1 MTNTADNV
9 SSSNSK
15 PARVEPGGNPPSN
28 PNKANSSATATQK
41 SDIGFLQDS
50 RPHSIHHH
58 PEDPTYVR
66 HNGRGLPPAT
76 LSMGGMRSAL
86 PGYRADTVVFD
97 RRVMPQ
103 RFVPTGPGHGVVYSS
118 MHPLPLF
125 LETTPNMN
133 MPVHNPFSQAYSL
146 YSQEQQQQ
154 QQEHM
159 PSQHTG
165 PGYQPLGYSS
175 PTHLGIPPAE
185 YGQIYYAP
193 PTYVASH
200 GHSAVQANVT
210 IHLHQNCP
218 SKNTQENF
226 AKASTTLSKGSKSR
240 TPESGYD
247 VSKTIVD
254 GSTPMRSTQTPP
266 SAMGKQKRENYAAD
280 LMAHGSPLSRTDIH
294 LGGTAPHPINFTRPI
309 TPRGPP
315 RKPKQSGHALWVGN
329 LPPGTDINELKDY
342 FARDATKDVES
353 VFLISKS
360 NCAFVNYKTEVACL
374 AALSRFHDT
383 RFHGARLVCR
393 LRRDSISSAPQPDS
407 SSCSS
412 QAENGADA
420 IHNEQNESMLVKKI
434 VDSTYSSPRM
444 PNRYFIVKS
453 LSMDD
458 LELSRQSGIWA
469 TQAHNEG
476 NLNHAYQTA
485 DNVYLVFSANKS
497 GEYYG
502 YARMV
507 SPIQEDDGLIM
518 EMLPRP
524 NHIQAESEDLDLTP
538 TPATST
544 APNGRIINDLA
555 RGTVFWEAD
564 SSEDEGGRKIA
575 KSVAEVA
582 EEVAESGFQSIGK
595 PFRIQWLSTE
605 RVPFYRT
612 RGLRNPWN
620 ANREI
625 KIARDGTEIE
635 PAVGERLV
643 QLFHTPYVG

>member
-1 MTNTADNV
+1 MTNTADHA
-9 SSSNSK
+9 SSGDSN
-15 PARVEPGGNPPSN
+15 PARAAPGGSPSSN

-50 RPHSIHHH
+50 RPHNIHHY
-58 PEDPTYVR
+58 PENTNVR
-66 HNGRGLPPAT
+66 HNGRGLPSAS
-76 LSMGGMRSAL
+76 LSMSGMRSAL
-86 PGYRADTVVFD
+86 PGYQAHTVVFD
-97 RRVMPQ
+97 RRAMPQ
-103 RFVPTGPGHGVVYSS
+103 HFVPTEPGHGVVYSS

-125 LETTPNMN
+125 PETTPNMN
-133 MPVHNPFSQAYSL
+133 MPFNNPFPQSYSL
-146 YSQEQQQQ
+146 HSHEQQQQ
-154 QQEHM
+154 QQHM
-159 PSQHTG
+159 PPQHTG
-165 PGYQPLGYSS
+165 PGYQQLGYSS
-175 PTHLGIPPAE
+175 PAHLGIPPAGYE
-185 YGQIYYAP
+185 QTYYAP
-193 PTYVASH
+193 PMYMASH
-200 GHSAVQANVT
+200 GQSAVQANVT
-210 IHLHQNCP
+210 IHLHPHHP
-218 SKNTQENF
+218 SHNTQENF
-226 AKASTTLSKGSKSR
+226 AKSSATLSKMSISR
-240 TPESGYD
+240 TAESDYD

-254 GSTPMRSTQTPP
+254 GSNPMRSTQARP
-266 SAMGKQKRENYAAD
+266 SAMD
-280 LMAHGSPLSRTDIH
+280 
-294 LGGTAPHPINFTRPI
+294 TAPHPINSTSI
-309 TPRGPP
+309 VTLRGPP

-342 FARDATKDVES
+342 FAQDATKDVES

-374 AALSRFHDT
+374 AALPRFHDT

-393 LRRDSISSAPQPDS
+393 LRQGSMSPAPQPDS

-412 QAENGADA
+412 QAGNGAGA
-420 IHNEQNESMLVKKI
+420 IHNEQIGNMMVKKI
-434 VDSTYSSPRM
+434 ADSKYSRPRI
-444 PNRYFIVKS
+444 PNRYFIAKS

-476 NLNHAYQTA
+476 NLNQAYQTA

-524 NHIQAESEDLDLTP
+524 DHIQAEPEDLDLTP
-538 TPATST
+538 TLATST
-544 APNGRIINDLA
+544 APNGRIINDTA

-564 SSEDEGGRKIA
+564 SSEDEGGSKVD
-575 KSVAEVA
+575 KSVTDVA
-582 EEVAESGFQSIGK
+582 EEVSESGFQSIGK

-643 QLFHTPYVG
+643 QLFHTPYPG

>member
-1 MTNTADNV
+1 MTNTAD
-9 SSSNSK
+9 SASSDDSKSARAAPGGSPSSNPK
-15 PARVEPGGNPPSN
+15 
-28 PNKANSSATATQK
+28 KADSSATATQK

-50 RPHSIHHH
+50 QPHSIRQY
-58 PEDPTYVR
+58 PEDTICVR
-66 HNGRGLPPAT
+66 YNGRGLPAVTP
-76 LSMGGMRSAL
+76 SMSSMRPAL
-86 PGYRADTVVFD
+86 PSYQAHTVVLD
-97 RRVMPQ
+97 RCVMPQ
-103 RFVPTGPGHGVVYSS
+103 RFFPTGPGHGVVYSS

-125 LETTPNMN
+125 PETTPNMN
-133 MPVHNPFSQAYSL
+133 MPFNNPFPQAYPL
-146 YSQEQQQQ
+146 YSQEWQQQQ
-154 QQEHM
+154 QQQQQHM
-159 PSQHTG
+159 PPQYTG
-165 PGYQPLGYSS
+165 SRYQPIDYSS
-175 PTHLGIPPAE
+175 PAHLEIPQAGYGETH
-185 YGQIYYAP
+185 YAP
-193 PTYVASH
+193 PTYAASH
-200 GHSAVQANVT
+200 GQSAVQANVT
-210 IHLHQNCP
+210 IHLHSHRP
-218 SKNTQENF
+218 SHNTQGNP
-226 AKASTTLSKGSKSR
+226 AKASATLSKWSKSR
-240 TPESGYD
+240 SPESDYD

-254 GSTPMRSTQTPP
+254 GSIPMRSTQARP
-266 SAMGKQKRENYAAD
+266 STMDA
-280 LMAHGSPLSRTDIH
+280 
-294 LGGTAPHPINFTRPI
+294 APHPINLTRPI

-329 LPPGTDINELKDY
+329 LPPGADINELKDY
-342 FARDATKDVES
+342 FARDATHDVES

-360 NCAFVNYKTEVACL
+360 NCAFVNYKTEVTCL

-393 LRRDSISSAPQPDS
+393 LRRDSMSPPQPDS
-407 SSCSS
+407 SSFSS
-412 QAENGADA
+412 QAENGTDA
-420 IHNEQNESMLVKKI
+420 IHNEQNGNMLVKKI
-434 VDSTYSSPRM
+434 ADSTYSSPRM

-453 LSMDD
+453 LSIDD

-469 TQAHNEG
+469 TQAHNED
-476 NLNHAYQTA
+476 NLNQAYQTT

-507 SPIQEDDGLIM
+507 SPIQEDDSLIM
-518 EMLPRP
+518 EVLPRP
-524 NHIQAESEDLDLTP
+524 SHVQAESEDLDLIP

-564 SSEDEGGRKIA
+564 SSEDEGGSKIDKNIA
-575 KSVAEVA
+575 DVA

-635 PAVGERLV
+635 PTVGERLV
-643 QLFHTPYVG
+643 QLFHTPYPG